1 MADEKIYLTARITA
15 KPGKFNVLREAI
27 LWVLPKS
34 RAEEACVQYDPHTL
48 TEDPDSILF
57 YEIWKDAAGFDA
69 HAKSAHL
76 AEFHGML
83 EGVLEGPAELT
94 FLKKLE
100 G

>member
-1 MADEKIYLTARITA
+1 MADERIYLTAKVTA
-15 KPGKFNVLREAI
+15 KPGKLDVLREAI

-48 TEDPDSILF
+48 IEDPNSILF
-57 YEIWKDAAGFDA
+57 YEIWADDAGFKA
-69 HAKSAHL
+69 HIASAHL
-76 AEFHGML
+76 AEFNGML
-83 EGVLEGPAELT
+83 EGSLVGPAELI